1 MMAWTH
7 KKHPFVVF
15 LQKLETTPPRF
26 SSRSLGLFL
35 ACFVQSLKLSHSVR
49 IKVVSGAAQI
59 NVPNISGDTTLMGC
73 SVSGGRQ
80 DADLRLG
87 EFLVEAFI
95 SVCGRRR
102 VSDMQLAAAVVI
114 SSTGWEPQDVLQVV
128 RRWVWWGNVIDGKW
142 AQRGALWRLWLAEIG
157 KQLFLSAFLTSRH
170 HCLPLGGLSRKYS
183 QLVCVCLTTMIPL
196 RRAVFFPNRL
206 PSTQLL

>member
-1 MMAWTH
+1 M
-7 KKHPFVVF
+7 
-15 LQKLETTPPRF
+15 
-26 SSRSLGLFL
+26 
-35 ACFVQSLKLSHSVR
+35 
-49 IKVVSGAAQI
+49 VSGAAQI

-95 SVCGRRR
+95 LVCGRRR
-102 VSDMQLAAAVVI
+102 VSNMQLAAAVVI

-157 KQLFLSAFLTSRH
+157 KQLFLSAFLTGRH
-170 HCLPLGGLSRKYS
+170 HCLPLGGLSRKCS

-196 RRAVFFPNRL
+196 RRAVFSPNRL